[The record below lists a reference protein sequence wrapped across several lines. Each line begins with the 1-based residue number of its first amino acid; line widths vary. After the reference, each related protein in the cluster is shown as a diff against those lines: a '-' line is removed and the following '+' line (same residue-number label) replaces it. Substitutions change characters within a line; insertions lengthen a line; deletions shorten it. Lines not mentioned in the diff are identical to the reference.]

1 MYKVN
6 VLIDGKTQIA
16 LAREYFFSSQ
26 TQKKILSNDMSENMS
41 VVSFSIKNSLDTRV
55 DSRLMVSGID
65 LKFISYTEIFL
76 SL

>member
-6 VLIDGKTQIA
+6 VLIDGETQIA
-16 LAREYFFSSQ
+16 LARGYFFSSQ
-26 TQKKILSNDMSENMS
+26 TQKKILSNDMSENI
-41 VVSFSIKNSLDTRV
+41 VSFSIKNSLDTRV
-55 DSRLMVSGID
+55 GSMLMVSGID